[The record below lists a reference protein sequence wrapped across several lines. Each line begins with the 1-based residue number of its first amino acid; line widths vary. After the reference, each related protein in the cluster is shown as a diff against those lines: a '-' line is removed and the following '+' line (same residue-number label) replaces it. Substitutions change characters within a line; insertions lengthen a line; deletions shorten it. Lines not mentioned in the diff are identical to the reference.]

1 MTENIIID
9 IQIASDAGSV
19 PTEDVIGGWIAA
31 ALDSASE
38 STLYEVS
45 IRIVDEPE
53 SRQLNNDYRG
63 KDSATNVLSFPG
75 DDDVLPDDAPR
86 SLGDIVICAPI
97 VEREADEQG
106 KAAADHWAHL
116 LVHGTLHLLGY
127 DHEIDED
134 ATRMEA
140 LETDILATRGVAD
153 PYAN

>member
-45 IRIVDEPE
+45 IRIVDESE